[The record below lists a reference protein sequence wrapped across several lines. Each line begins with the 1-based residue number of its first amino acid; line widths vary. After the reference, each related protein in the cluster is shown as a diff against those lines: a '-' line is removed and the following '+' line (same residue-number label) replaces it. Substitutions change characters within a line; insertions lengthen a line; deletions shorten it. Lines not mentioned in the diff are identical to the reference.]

1 MLKIRRSS
9 WKVVS
14 LVLVLQIGLF
24 GAVQAA
30 EGTAEKTREKTSE
43 YRFRDGA
50 TLKVHFTDQILEE
63 SREDIH
69 FVKEVLDAAVF
80 AYQMITQF
88 QGFSSPGFSFVSPN
102 RSYAYDPDQTID
114 IYLGHPD
121 DDNTYNSHGFGNI
134 SFKDAPCFDTIK
146 VAENQYQAVILLPS
160 NYREFISN
168 WEKINPSPLGA
179 RHVGADLRGTLIHEM
194 LHVILFYY
202 NKNLNKDP
210 GSPSDSGKTQELS
223 RSKQIDW
230 YVEGLARYFETLAGA
245 RHDFFSQ
252 GFKQTLPDKIR
263 FSRGGSNYFMR
274 YPDQAFTEL
283 RYENALFW
291 RFMDYRYGMPAI
303 EKLSRNL
310 RGSRQTDFR
319 RALEEVTGS
328 SFNELLKRF
337 AAAILFK
344 DFGLKDD
351 TVYLKD
357 IARTRLVYREGQLL
371 LRDGF
376 GQEKPLGSHCRTDW
390 IGEWDSQRAGFGEL
404 SVAGD
409 NTEKSDVSGWAT
421 DFYQIDIA
429 GDPASLPW
437 LGLSQEG
444 EGQPLAVQVFIVSKG
459 GSVFRREMGKPNAG
473 EGGATEGVALNHE
486 IEKEGLQPKDIDK
499 IYLLITNTD
508 PTTLINYEIVTNP

>member
-1 MLKIRRSS
+1 MLKKRHFL
-9 WKVVS
+9 WKAVFLA
-14 LVLVLQIGLF
+14 LVLPIGLF
-24 GAVQAA
+24 GVAQAA
-30 EGTAEKTREKTSE
+30 SGTEEKTLEKTHE
-43 YRFRDGA
+43 YRFRDGVI
-50 TLKVHFTDQILEE
+50 LKVHFTEQILGE
-63 SREDIH
+63 SREDIY

-80 AYQMITQF
+80 AYQTITQF
-88 QGFSSPGFSFVSPN
+88 QGFSSPGFSFASPN
-102 RSYAYDPDQTID
+102 KNYAYDPDRTID

-121 DDNTYNSHGFGNI
+121 DSHAYRSHGLDNI
-134 SFKDAPCFDTIK
+134 SFKDAPCFDTVK

-160 NYREFISN
+160 NYKEFISN

-179 RHVGADLRGTLIHEM
+179 RHVSADLRGTLIHEM
-194 LHVILFYY
+194 LHVLLFYY

-210 GSPSDSGKTQELS
+210 AFPSDSGKAQELP

-230 YVEGLARYFETLAGA
+230 YVEGLACYFEMLAGA

-291 RFMDYRYGMPAI
+291 RFVDYRYGMPAI

-310 RGSRQTDFR
+310 RGYRQADFR
-319 RALEEVTGS
+319 PALEKVTGN
-328 SFNELLKRF
+328 SFNELLKSF
-337 AAAILFK
+337 AVAILFK

-357 IARTRLVYREGQLL
+357 IARTHLAYREGQLL

-376 GQEKPLGSHCRTDW
+376 GNEKPLGPNCRTDW
-390 IGEWDSQRAGFGEL
+390 IGEWDDQRAVFGEL

-409 NTEKSDVSGWAT
+409 NTEKSDISGWAT
-421 DFYQIDIA
+421 DFYQIDIT
-429 GDPASLPW
+429 GEPASLPW
-437 LGLSQEG
+437 LGLSQGG

-459 GSVFRREMGKPNAG
+459 GSVFKREMDKPQRG
-473 EGGATEGVALNHE
+473 RHETGGLALNRE
-486 IEKEGLQPKDIDK
+486 IEKDGLRPKDIDK

-508 PTTLINYEIVTNP
+508 PAALVDYEIVTNPS